1 MDNATKKTTMV
12 AMCVAFCC
20 VSAYISFPLPF
31 TPGMVTAVTL
41 AFGVTAFVLPPKET
55 ALAICIYLLLGCIGL
70 PVFAGG
76 TSGFGKLIGPTGG
89 FYLAWPIV
97 YFLVS
102 ALKGKVISFKRYA
115 MMDIIIGIPLTYLG
129 GLASMM
135 LMMDLDFKAG
145 LMMAVLPFI
154 PGDVMK
160 SLGAAFLGVKVNKM
174 LVRQG

>member
-1 MDNATKKTTMV
+1 MESTKKMTMV

-20 VSAYISFPLPF
+20 VAAYISFPLPF

-55 ALAICIYLLLGCIGL
+55 GLAIVIYLLLGCIGL

-76 TSGFGKLIGPTGG
+76 TSGFGKLLGPTGG
-89 FYLAWPIV
+89 FYLAWPVV

-102 ALKGKVISFKRYA
+102 ALKGREISFKRYA
-115 MMDIIIGIPLTYLG
+115 LVDIGVGIPLTYLG

-135 LMMDLDFKAG
+135 LVMDLG
-145 LMMAVLPFI
+145 LLEGLVMAVFPYL

-160 SLGAAFLGVKVNKM
+160 CLGAAFLGVKVNQM
-174 LVRQG
+174 LSRQG